1 MAENLNNKKGTL
13 KRAFTVAALG
23 VVGLGLTA
31 SLATSNAYASRSCD
45 ESYSNIRDQVACETK
60 EQIRREN
67 KQSKVRVAAKK
78 KEKDRENLYKGLV
91 AGFIGVG
98 GLVGAVKGISSLEER
113 QGRRRKKSKTSLA
126 KDFSLSVVPRTVAGA
141 AAGAVLV
148 APLAFAGI
156 GVAISCWAGL
166 ALLAGT
172 IKEVVKSIKDSSPK

>member
-1 MAENLNNKKGTL
+1 MAENLNNKKGIL

-31 SLATSNAYASRSCD
+31 SLATSNAYASRNCD
-45 ESYSNIRDQVACETK
+45 ESYSNLRDQVACMARERNLK
-60 EQIRREN
+60 EK
-67 KQSKVRVAAKK
+67 KQAKARAAAKK
-78 KEKDRENLYKGLV
+78 KEKGRENLYKGLV

-98 GLVGAVKGISSLEER
+98 GLAGAGKGVVSLEER
-113 QGRRRKKSKTSLA
+113 QGRRRRKNKTSLA
-126 KDFSLSVVPRTVAGA
+126 KDFALSVVPRTVAGA

-172 IKEVVKSIKDSSPK
+172 IKEVLRSINNSSPK